1 MDRPR
6 WRLWERCPADL
17 VFTDIKMPVCSG
29 LEFIDGVHALGLAPH
44 IVVLSAFDEFPLVK
58 QAFKKGA
65 ADYVLKQEIVPARM
79 LELVRE
85 ARAALCAGGDAPAP
99 APGAAPLRDTNAIL
113 QDVIFHNA
121 LPGNCQGWS
130 RGYVVACFFL
140 DEIYREMARLGTDV
154 NATLTQPLTKL
165 VMQMP
170 QFRPPTVFIPLTCR
184 ATFVLFSGTARP
196 YDGKGPHLSGAG
208 AARMEELHEY
218 FLYGGHGR
226 APCRAGDVVYTVL
239 EQAET
244 NTTLRYVL
252 GPGRIY
258 DESYYPQFD
267 PVTALRQAKSCMPL
281 YPCRNGGRFRA
292 GGAV

>member
-1 MDRPR
+1 MLRAIIVDDEILVRATLEKMVD
-6 WRLWERCPADL
+6 WAAEGFQLAGCYANGQAALEAMERCPADL

-121 LPGNCQGWS
+121 LPGELSGLEQ
-130 RGYVVACFFL
+130 GYVVACFFL

-170 QFRPPTVFIPLTCR
+170 QFRSTDGFYS
-184 ATFVLFSGTARP
+184 FDMSGTARP
-196 YDGKGPHLSGAG
+196 YGGKGPHLSGAG

-226 APCRAGDVVYTVL
+226 APCRAGDVVL
-239 EQAET
+239 HGA
-244 NTTLRYVL
+244 
-252 GPGRIY
+252 GAGR
-258 DESYYPQFD
+258 DQHHP
-267 PVTALRQAKSCMPL
+267 ALC
-281 YPCRNGGRFRA
+281 A
-292 GGAV
+292 GSGAYL

>member
-1 MDRPR
+1 MLRAMIVDDEILVRATLEKMVD
-6 WRLWERCPADL
+6 WAAEGFQLAGCYANGQAALEAMERCPADL

-99 APGAAPLRDTNAIL
+99 APSAAPLRDTNAIL

-121 LPGNCQGWS
+121 LPGELPGLEQ
-130 RGYVVACFFL
+130 GYVVACFFL

-165 VMQMP
+165 VM
-170 QFRPPTVFIPLTCR
+170 
-184 ATFVLFSGTARP
+184 
-196 YDGKGPHLSGAG
+196 
-208 AARMEELHEY
+208 
-218 FLYGGHGR
+218 
-226 APCRAGDVVYTVL
+226 
-239 EQAET
+239 
-244 NTTLRYVL
+244 
-252 GPGRIY
+252 
-258 DESYYPQFD
+258 
-267 PVTALRQAKSCMPL
+267 
-281 YPCRNGGRFRA
+281 
-292 GGAV
+292 

>member
-1 MDRPR
+1 MPAPPGEGKAGSSIGLANVQRRILLQYGAPYG
-6 WRLWERCPADL
+6 LWWTARRAAAPVFRSRCPLGAGGKEDCHAARNNRGRRDPGAGHAGKNGGLGGRGFQLAGCYANGQAALEAMERCPADL

-121 LPGNCQGWS
+121 AAG
-130 RGYVVACFFL
+130 
-140 DEIYREMARLGTDV
+140 
-154 NATLTQPLTKL
+154 
-165 VMQMP
+165 
-170 QFRPPTVFIPLTCR
+170 
-184 ATFVLFSGTARP
+184 GTARA
-196 YDGKGPHLSGAG
+196 GAGLCCGLLLSG
-208 AARMEELHEY
+208 
-218 FLYGGHGR
+218 
-226 APCRAGDVVYTVL
+226 
-239 EQAET
+239 
-244 NTTLRYVL
+244 
-252 GPGRIY
+252 
-258 DESYYPQFD
+258 
-267 PVTALRQAKSCMPL
+267 
-281 YPCRNGGRFRA
+281 
-292 GGAV
+292 